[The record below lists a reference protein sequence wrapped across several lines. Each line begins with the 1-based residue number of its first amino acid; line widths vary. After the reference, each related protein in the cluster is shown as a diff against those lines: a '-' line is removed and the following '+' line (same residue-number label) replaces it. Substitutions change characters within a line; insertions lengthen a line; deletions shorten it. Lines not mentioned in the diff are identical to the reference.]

1 MDGRL
6 YLPEKP
12 VPRVSHEAAER
23 DRGDEVIALDQ
34 FMQPDPAREESVPVG
49 PVPIRN
55 YPLAKMTALETV
67 AKYGVA
73 LLWSNGTEDRPADQW
88 FVRRPLN

>member
-1 MDGRL
+1 MITL
-6 YLPEKP
+6 SNFPELSGNT
-12 VPRVSHEAAER
+12 RQ
-23 DRGDEVIALDQ
+23 L
-34 FMQPDPAREESVPVG
+34 PDPAREESVPVG

>member
-1 MDGRL
+1 MITLSDF
-6 YLPEKP
+6 PNFSETP
-12 VPRVSHEAAER
+12 NSS
-23 DRGDEVIALDQ
+23 
-34 FMQPDPAREESVPVG
+34 PDPAREESAPVG

-55 YPLAKMTALETV
+55 FPLAKITALETV

-73 LLWSNGTEDRPADQW
+73 LLWSNGTEDRSADQW

>member
-1 MDGRL
+1 MITLSD
-6 YLPEKP
+6 
-12 VPRVSHEAAER
+12 
-23 DRGDEVIALDQ
+23 

-55 YPLAKMTALETV
+55 YPLALMTARETV

-73 LLWSNGTEDRPADQW
+73 LLLSNGTEDTPATEYY
-88 FVRRPLN
+88 VRRPLN

>member
-1 MDGRL
+1 MITL
-6 YLPEKP
+6 SNFPELSGNT
-12 VPRVSHEAAER
+12 RQ
-23 DRGDEVIALDQ
+23 L
-34 FMQPDPAREESVPVG
+34 PDPAREESVPVG

-73 LLWSNGTEDRPADQW
+73 LLLSNGTEDAPATEYY
-88 FVRRPLN
+88 VRRPLN